1 MGLRLVQSL
10 VVSAASRV
18 VGVRLPKTARLG
30 EPARHA
36 RDGRA
41 GRATARQ
48 QARRVEGR
56 RLAPGSE
63 RAGAARRCPPVAS
76 ARLAE
81 LMQRV
86 ERPLRSARPSC
97 ISRRSPATS
106 CARSPTSSTC
116 RLATTLPK
124 KPPLRPAPRGRRS
137 AVWAA
142 SAASSRMPLEPPV
155 DAVVACCSMLSFFLL
170 KKPASLLC
178 RTPPAQQQR
187 ERAPGRRLLCRRR
200 HAQAPRRGRRHRRSQ
215 PPARRQ
221 RTRRAPGARLA
232 LCRASHKRPRHQ
244 STGRDFRCHIHA
256 AQNTR
261 GIFAV
266 TQRTFTSPGPWPLSR
281 L

>member
-137 AVWAA
+137 AVSAA
-142 SAASSRMPLEPPV
+142 STASSRMPLEPPV

-170 KKPASLLC
+170 KKPTSLLC

-187 ERAPGRRLLCRRR
+187 KRAPGRRLLQLPCGRWLRAEAWRDNRLVTMISTTYHSAALSKVRRWSGAAR
-200 HAQAPRRGRRHRRSQ
+200 DRVERACSAHAGR
-215 PPARRQ
+215 
-221 RTRRAPGARLA
+221 PG
-232 LCRASHKRPRHQ
+232 
-244 STGRDFRCHIHA
+244 RC
-256 AQNTR
+256 
-261 GIFAV
+261 
-266 TQRTFTSPGPWPLSR
+266 TSR
-281 L
+281 